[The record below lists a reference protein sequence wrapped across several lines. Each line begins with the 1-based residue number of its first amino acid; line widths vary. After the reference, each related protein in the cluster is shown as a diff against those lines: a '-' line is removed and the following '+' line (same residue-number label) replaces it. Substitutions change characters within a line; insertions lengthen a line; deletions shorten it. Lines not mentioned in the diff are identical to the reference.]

1 MQKHLINSLAGGGGT
16 QCFSYN
22 QQGIQS
28 RLIPSFLALSVITAL
43 HSPLQAA
50 WVINDSDSTNR
61 TEQIDATISSNITL
75 NNKNTAIYTD
85 GSSPIGTLT
94 INDGVTIQVN
104 KNGGKG
110 IEINTGNGG
119 THVNNITNNGHINTK
134 GTGISINDRSSAETI
149 TIGANGSITSANGNA
164 IYVGN
169 SSRVNHIDIQ
179 GATTGSGG
187 IINRGTI
194 GVQTTT
200 QPNGI
205 IKVTGS
211 IVSSNR
217 GATALT
223 NHGTIHGGINIEN
236 GGTLTGGSQGVN
248 NAFYVAIHNNGGTI
262 NGDIKIGEGS
272 TLNGGIMNYA
282 SYYGGFSRLNGNI
295 EVAGTINGTNI
306 GIQNS
311 FGKISGDVKITDK
324 GKVTSNIWNQGT
336 IEGKIEIKGKVDG
349 LIANRPTGVIKKDI
363 EVSGG
368 TITNNISNWGTIEAG
383 IKVENGA
390 NITGDIYNEKTIQNG
405 IDITNSQIGGNI
417 VNSGSNANTGAI
429 NITGTSDIKGSIVNQ
444 NGATFNNQI
453 TLDQNSKLGGIS
465 NNANSTMSGQ
475 LTLNGEVGAINN
487 AGKFDSTL
495 TLSNKVGE
503 INNAEGGTISNDITI
518 NQNGSVGTLANAG
531 TMQNIT
537 IQQQGKVENITNSG
551 TMKDITNNATT
562 GTLTLTNSG
571 GTIDKITNGNGATA
585 TIRNQGKITNGII
598 NDGGTLTVFN
608 DFRKD
613 ESAANGYHT
622 IGEIGKTANGVH
634 IENNNNGKLH
644 LNAWYFNKEDFT
656 TQEERK
662 NNALLVDGN
671 YAGITLGDV
680 FVNTQGLDVDKTY
693 NANTLIADKDG
704 DAVGD
709 KINNGQ
715 GIDVNKLHSV
725 SGIYKFE
732 NFGGKGEY
740 RAIINRDELS
750 GKSLAQSII
759 YSQRVRNV
767 NLSRILREATTQ
779 VFVSGKESETNANG
793 KSLSQLEQLHTN
805 HRDQNSQNHTF
816 VIPYYQNFSAD
827 LGNNA
832 KLKSNSSGML
842 IATQRELPNDYG
854 VLGIYTG
861 FENADQKVN
870 AQRLDLDG
878 NSYYAGLTYN
888 HSFYE
893 DDLTTYFMNLT
904 TKLDYIERDVTK
916 TYLGYIGSAS
926 STAKVFG
933 YGANARVGL
942 SHYLKNDAKITP
954 QIGFNYLGMHSK
966 PFTLNHLGGTREHYY
981 SQNFNFVD
989 AVATIKYETPWI
1001 NRFKTSLAL
1010 GTIINVYKDAEGTLH
1025 LDNNFLSSELD
1036 IARLYGVVQGGISY
1050 DLTKDSD
1057 ISLGYSGIFSS
1068 ANTIRS
1074 HAFMFRYAW
1083 WW

>member
-1 MQKHLINSLAGGGGT
+1 TGLLTVDLNAQDITITNANRNINNATYTNATINSALNTTTYSGARFSLGLFFSSINGTLDIQRNASMSSWFDLQNANVNQVDISGQTAGINLKRASGSGNNA
-16 QCFSYN
+16 N
-22 QQGIQS
+22 QT
-28 RLIPSFLALSVITAL
+28 R
-43 HSPLQAA
+43 
-50 WVINDSDSTNR
+50 
-61 TEQIDATISSNITL
+61 
-75 NNKNTAIYTD
+75 
-85 GSSPIGTLT
+85 IGTLNLKEGGRIRSVLILTGNNASIDTLNINGTIVGSNNFGGLNNQNGRINT
-94 INDGVTIQVN
+94 INVTQGGNIQRGVRNSGTMQTLTISGGGQVQ
-104 KNGGKG
+104 GG
-110 IEINTGNGG
+110 
-119 THVNNITNNGHINTK
+119 VNN
-134 GTGISINDRSSAETI
+134 S
-149 TIGANGSITSANGNA
+149 
-164 IYVGN
+164 
-169 SSRVNHIDIQ
+169 
-179 GATTGSGG
+179 
-187 IINRGTI
+187 
-194 GVQTTT
+194 
-200 QPNGI
+200 
-205 IKVTGS
+205 
-211 IVSSNR
+211 
-217 GATALT
+217 
-223 NHGTIHGGINIEN
+223 
-236 GGTLTGGSQGVN
+236 GTLTTLN
-248 NAFYVAIHNNGGTI
+248 LNNGGTI
-262 NGDIKIGEGS
+262 NGGINNNRTMGSISVSDSTVNGGINNSNANS
-272 TLNGGIMNYA
+272 TLNNITVETGGNVNGGIH
-282 SYYGGFSRLNGNI
+282 NGNTNSRI
-295 EVAGTINGTNI
+295 NGNVTIKGNVTGKVTNAGTITGNVTISDG
-306 GIQNS
+306 GIIDASGVNDPQNAIDNS
-311 FGKISGDVKITDK
+311 
-324 GKVTSNIWNQGT
+324 GT
-336 IEGKIEIKGKVDG
+336 IQGKIEVVGQNSHLNKNIKNSGNINQGIEIKNNAIIVGVD
-349 LIANRPTGVIKKDI
+349 N
-363 EVSGG
+363 SGTVG
-368 TITNNISNWGTIEAG
+368 SV
-383 IKVENGA
+383 KVENGA
-390 NITGDIYNEKTIQNG
+390 NITGDISNQNT
-405 IDITNSQIGGNI
+405 ITNGVTIANSTIGGNI
-417 VNSGSNANTGAI
+417 VNSGTNANTGNI
-429 NITGTSDIKGSIVNQ
+429 SITGTSNVGGSIINQ
-444 NGATFNNQI
+444 NGANFTNNI

-465 NNANSTMSGQ
+465 NTQGSTMSGT

-503 INNAEGGTISNDITI
+503 INNAEGGTISKDITI
-518 NQNGSVGTLANAG
+518 QANGSVGAINNAG
-531 TMQNIT
+531 TMQA
-537 IQQQGKVENITNSG
+537 
-551 TMKDITNNATT
+551 ITNNGTT

-571 GTIDKITNGNGATA
+571 GTIDKITNGTNATA

-634 IENNNNGKLH
+634 IENNNGGKLH

-662 NNALLVDGN
+662 NNALLVNGN

-693 NANTLIADKDG
+693 NANTFIADKDG
-704 DAVGD
+704 NMVGD

-750 GKSLAQSII
+750 GKTLAQSII

-779 VFVSGKESETNANG
+779 VFVSGKEGEVNANG

-805 HRDQNSQNHTF
+805 HRDENSQNHTF

-861 FENADQKVN
+861 FENAEQKVN

-981 SQNFNFVD
+981 SQNFNFID

>member
-1 MQKHLINSLAGGGGT
+1 MQQFSQTLTRGGGGKT
-16 QCFSYN
+16 SNLKRFT
-22 QQGIQS
+22 
-28 RLIPSFLALSVITAL
+28 ALSCTLLTTLLTSASAARDINAGNHNAFAISGETVTIKNGATVNVGRAQTGQAYSTTSSLVVGQNGKESSIT
-43 HSPLQAA
+43 
-50 WVINDSDSTNR
+50 IENGGK
-61 TEQIDATISSNITL
+61 L
-75 NNKNTAIYTD
+75 NGRIYTRAAKIKD
-85 GSSPIGTLT
+85 IIINGSIGAGPSNASIINFRGTT
-94 INDGVTIQVN
+94 IEKIEVGQTGVLEGGIIN
-104 KNGGKG
+104 SWFKNGGTASGNSKIDNIDIKG
-110 IEINTGNGG
+110 KVEGG
-119 THVNNITNNGHINTK
+119 IKNQSGK
-134 GTGISINDRSSAETI
+134 METI
-149 TIGANGSITSANGNA
+149 TIIGS
-164 IYVGN
+164 V
-169 SSRVNHIDIQ
+169 
-179 GATTGSGG
+179 SGG
-187 IINRGTI
+187 IQNDDTMN
-194 GVQTTT
+194 TL
-200 QPNGI
+200 
-205 IKVTGS
+205 K
-211 IVSSNR
+211 
-217 GATALT
+217 
-223 NHGTIHGGINIEN
+223 IEN
-236 GGTLTGGSQGVN
+236 GGSVSGDIINNKTMQSISVSNGTVN
-248 NAFYVAIHNNGGTI
+248 NN
-262 NGDIKIGEGS
+262 
-272 TLNGGIMNYA
+272 
-282 SYYGGFSRLNGNI
+282 
-295 EVAGTINGTNI
+295 
-306 GIQNS
+306 IQNS
-311 FGKISGDVKITDK
+311 
-324 GKVTSNIWNQGT
+324 
-336 IEGKIEIKGKVDG
+336 
-349 LIANRPTGVIKKDI
+349 
-363 EVSGG
+363 G
-368 TITNNISNWGTIEAG
+368 TITNGVT
-383 IKVENGA
+383 
-390 NITGDIYNEKTIQNG
+390 
-405 IDITNSQIGGNI
+405 ITNSTIGGNI
-417 VNSGSNANTGAI
+417 VNSGSNASTGAI
-429 NITGTSDIKGSIVNQ
+429 NITGTSDVGGSIINQ
-444 NGATFNNQI
+444 NGANFNNQI

-465 NNANSTMSGQ
+465 NTQGSTMSGQ
-475 LTLNGEVGAINN
+475 LDLKGEVGTITN

-518 NQNGSVGTLANAG
+518 NQNGSVGTLTNAG
-531 TMQNIT
+531 TMQSIT
-537 IQQQGKVENITNSG
+537 NSGTLSSITNSG
-551 TMKDITNNATT
+551 TMQAITNNGTT

-571 GTIDKITNGNGATA
+571 GTIDKITNGTGATA

-613 ESAANGYHT
+613 ESAVNGYHT

-634 IENNNNGKLH
+634 IENNNGGKLH

-662 NNALLVDGN
+662 NNALLVEGN

-693 NANTLIADKDG
+693 NANTFIADKDG
-704 DAVGD
+704 NAVGD

-732 NFGGKGEY
+732 NFGGNGQY

-750 GKSLAQSII
+750 GKTLAQSII

-779 VFVSGKESETNANG
+779 VFVSGKEGEVNG

-805 HRDQNSQNHTF
+805 HRDENSQNHTF

-827 LGNNA
+827 LGSHTG

-861 FENADQKVN
+861 FENAEQKVN

-981 SQNFNFVD
+981 SQNFNFID

>member
-1 MQKHLINSLAGGGGT
+1 MGVGRAQVGNA
-16 QCFSYN
+16 
-22 QQGIQS
+22 
-28 RLIPSFLALSVITAL
+28 V
-43 HSPLQAA
+43 
-50 WVINDSDSTNR
+50 
-61 TEQIDATISSNITL
+61 SSN
-75 NNKNTAIYTD
+75 
-85 GSSPIGTLT
+85 SSI
-94 INDGVTIQVN
+94 VVS
-104 KNGGKG
+104 
-110 IEINTGNGG
+110 
-119 THVNNITNNGHINTK
+119 NNGNT
-134 GTGISINDRSSAETI
+134 NESSI
-149 TIGANGSITSANGNA
+149 TIEKGGRLNSRIFSSYQAKIKDIIINGSIGAGLSNA
-164 IYVGN
+164 SIINFRGTTIEKIEVG
-169 SSRVNHIDIQ
+169 
-179 GATTGSGG
+179 TTGVLEGG
-187 IINRGTI
+187 IINSWFQNAGITSGNSKINSIDIKGEVKGGIKNQSGTM
-194 GVQTTT
+194 QT
-200 QPNGI
+200 I
-205 IKVTGS
+205 SITGS
-211 IVSSNR
+211 VS
-217 GATALT
+217 
-223 NHGTIHGGINIEN
+223 GGIQNDDTMDTLKIEN
-236 GGTLTGGSQGVN
+236 GGSVSGDIINNKTMQSISVSNGKVN
-248 NAFYVAIHNNGGTI
+248 NN
-262 NGDIKIGEGS
+262 
-272 TLNGGIMNYA
+272 
-282 SYYGGFSRLNGNI
+282 
-295 EVAGTINGTNI
+295 
-306 GIQNS
+306 IQNS
-311 FGKISGDVKITDK
+311 
-324 GKVTSNIWNQGT
+324 GT
-336 IEGKIEIKGKVDG
+336 
-349 LIANRPTGVIKKDI
+349 
-363 EVSGG
+363 
-368 TITNNISNWGTIEAG
+368 
-383 IKVENGA
+383 
-390 NITGDIYNEKTIQNG
+390 
-405 IDITNSQIGGNI
+405 
-417 VNSGSNANTGAI
+417 NANTGNI
-429 NITGTSDIKGSIVNQ
+429 SITGTSDVKGSIINQ
-444 NGATFNNQI
+444 NGATFTNNI
-453 TLDQNSKLGGIS
+453 TLEQNSKLGGIS

-475 LTLNGEVGAINN
+475 LDLKGEVGAINN

-518 NQNGSVGTLANAG
+518 NQNGSVGAINNAG
-531 TMQNIT
+531 TMQA
-537 IQQQGKVENITNSG
+537 
-551 TMKDITNNATT
+551 ITNNGT

-571 GTIDKITNGNGATA
+571 GTIDKITNGTGATA

-634 IENNNNGKLH
+634 IENKNNGKLH
-644 LNAWYFNKEDFT
+644 LDAWYFNKEDYAT
-656 TQEERK
+656 AEERK

-704 DAVGD
+704 NMVGD

-732 NFGGKGEY
+732 GFGGNGQY

-750 GKSLAQSII
+750 GKTLAQSII

-779 VFVSGKESETNANG
+779 VFVSGKEGETNANG
-793 KSLSQLEQLHTN
+793 KSLGQLEQLHTN

-827 LGNNA
+827 LGSETG

-842 IATQRELPNDYG
+842 IATQRQLPNDYG

-870 AQRLDLDG
+870 AQRLEMDG

-981 SQNFNFVD
+981 SQNFNFID

>member
-1 MQKHLINSLAGGGGT
+1 T
-16 QCFSYN
+16 
-22 QQGIQS
+22 
-28 RLIPSFLALSVITAL
+28 ALSCTLLTTLLTSASVARD
-43 HSPLQAA
+43 
-50 WVINDSDSTNR
+50 INVGNHN
-61 TEQIDATISSNITL
+61 AFAISGET
-75 NNKNTAIYTD
+75 
-85 GSSPIGTLT
+85 
-94 INDGVTIQVN
+94 VTIKNGATVN
-104 KNGGKG
+104 VGRAQTGQAYSTTSSLVVGQNGKESSITIENGGKL
-110 IEINTGNGG
+110 NGRIY
-119 THVNNITNNGHINTK
+119 TRAAKIKDI
-134 GTGISINDRSSAETI
+134 II
-149 TIGANGSITSANGNA
+149 NGSIGAGPSNA
-164 IYVGN
+164 SIINFRGTTIEKIEVG
-169 SSRVNHIDIQ
+169 Q
-179 GATTGSGG
+179 TGVLEGG
-187 IINRGTI
+187 IINSWFNGQGTTSGNSRI
-194 GVQTTT
+194 DNIDIKGEVKGGIKNQSGTMQT
-200 QPNGI
+200 I
-205 IKVTGS
+205 SITGS
-211 IVSSNR
+211 VS
-217 GATALT
+217 
-223 NHGTIHGGINIEN
+223 GGIQNDDTMGTLKIEN
-236 GGTLTGGSQGVN
+236 GGSVSGDIINNKTMQSISVSNGTVN
-248 NAFYVAIHNNGGTI
+248 NN
-262 NGDIKIGEGS
+262 
-272 TLNGGIMNYA
+272 
-282 SYYGGFSRLNGNI
+282 
-295 EVAGTINGTNI
+295 
-306 GIQNS
+306 IQNS
-311 FGKISGDVKITDK
+311 GTISG
-324 GKVTSNIWNQGT
+324 VT
-336 IEGKIEIKGKVDG
+336 
-349 LIANRPTGVIKKDI
+349 IA
-363 EVSGG
+363 
-368 TITNNISNWGTIEAG
+368 
-383 IKVENGA
+383 
-390 NITGDIYNEKTIQNG
+390 
-405 IDITNSQIGGNI
+405 NSQIGGNI

-429 NITGTSDIKGSIVNQ
+429 NITGTSDIKGSIINQ
-444 NGATFNNQI
+444 DGATFTNNI
-453 TLDQNSKLGGIS
+453 TLDQSSKLGGIS

-475 LTLNGEVGAINN
+475 LNLNGEVGAINN
-487 AGKFDSTL
+487 AGTFDSQL
-495 TLSNKVGE
+495 NLSNKVGE
-503 INNAEGGTISNDITI
+503 INNEESGTISNDITI

-531 TMQNIT
+531 TMQSIT

-551 TMKDITNNATT
+551 TMQAITNNGTT

-571 GTIDKITNGNGATA
+571 GTIDKITNGTGATA
-585 TIRNQGKITNGII
+585 TIRNQGTITNDII

-608 DFRKD
+608 DFRRD
-613 ESAANGYHT
+613 ENAADGYHT
-622 IGEIGKTANGVH
+622 IGEIGKTTNGVH
-634 IENNNNGKLH
+634 IENNNGGKLH
-644 LNAWYFNKEDFT
+644 LNAWYFNKEDYAT
-656 TQEERK
+656 AEERK
-662 NNALLVDGN
+662 NNSLLVSGD

-693 NANTLIADKDG
+693 NANTFIADKDG
-704 DAVGD
+704 NMVGD

-750 GKSLAQSII
+750 GKTLAQSII

-805 HRDQNSQNHTF
+805 HRDENSQNHTF

-827 LGNNA
+827 LGNDA

-893 DDLTTYFMNLT
+893 DDLTTYFMNFT
-904 TKLDYIERDVTK
+904 TKLDYIERDITK

-981 SQNFNFVD
+981 SQNFNFID

>member
-1 MQKHLINSLAGGGGT
+1 MLS
-16 QCFSYN
+16 CN

-43 HSPLQAA
+43 YSPLSAN
-50 WVINDSDSTNR
+50 WVINESDSGNR
-61 TEQIDATISSNITL
+61 TETIDAIISNDITL
-75 NNKNTAIYTD
+75 NNKNTAIWTQSS
-85 GSSPIGTLT
+85 GSGQLGSLT
-94 INDGVTIQVN
+94 INEGVTIQVN
-104 KNGGKG
+104 KANGKG

-119 THVNNITNNGHINTK
+119 TRVNNITNNGVINTK

-149 TIGANGSITSANGNA
+149 TIGANGSITSAGGNA

-205 IKVTGS
+205 KVTGS

-248 NAFYVAIHNNGGTI
+248 GRFYVAIHNNGGTI
-262 NGDIKIGEGS
+262 NGGIKVGEGS

-282 SYYGGFSRLNGNI
+282 SGWGGHSTLNGGI

-311 FGKISGDVKITDK
+311 FATINGDVKITET
-324 GKVTSNIWNQGT
+324 GSMTGNIWNQTT
-336 IEGKIEIKGKVDG
+336 INGKVEIKGTLTG
-349 LIANRPTGVIKKDI
+349 EIRNRNNNSQSMITNGII
-363 EVSGG
+363 VSGG
-368 TITNNISNWGTIEAG
+368 TITNGIKNEGTIQQN
-383 IKVENGA
+383 IKVENGGKLQGQGIVNQGKVEGNVQIQSSNVT
-390 NITGDIYNEKTIQNG
+390 NIQNTGTVTQKIELTQNSTIQGSITNTNTING
-405 IDITNSQIGGNI
+405 INIANSNIGGNI
-417 VNSGSNANTGAI
+417 VNSGQNANTGNI
-429 NITGTSDIKGSIVNQ
+429 SITGTSNVGGSIVNQ
-444 NGATFNNQI
+444 NGANFTNNI

-475 LTLNGEVGAINN
+475 LDLKGEVGAINN

-518 NQNGSVGTLANAG
+518 NNGGSVGAINNAG
-531 TMQNIT
+531 TMQA
-537 IQQQGKVENITNSG
+537 
-551 TMKDITNNATT
+551 ITNNGTT

-571 GTIDKITNGNGATA
+571 GTIDKVTNGTGATA

-598 NDGGTLTVFN
+598 NDGGTLTVVN
-608 DFRKD
+608 DFRRD
-613 ESAANGYHT
+613 ESAADGYHT
-622 IGEIGKTANGVH
+622 VGEIGKTANGVH
-634 IENNNNGKLH
+634 IENKNNGKL
-644 LNAWYFNKEDFT
+644 NIPIWYFNKEDYA

-671 YAGITLGDV
+671 YAGITLENA

-693 NANTLIADKDG
+693 NAYSLIADKNG
-704 DAVGD
+704 NAVGD

-715 GIDVNKLHSV
+715 GIDVNKLYSV
-725 SGIYKFE
+725 SGIYNFE
-732 NFGGKGEY
+732 GFGGKGEY

-750 GKSLAQSII
+750 GRTLAQSII

-793 KSLSQLEQLHTN
+793 KSLGQLEQLHTN

-827 LGNNA
+827 LGSETG

-842 IATQRELPNDYG
+842 IATQRQLPNDYG

-870 AQRLDLDG
+870 AQRLEMDG

-904 TKLDYIERDVTK
+904 TKIDYIERDVTK

-942 SHYLKNDAKITP
+942 SHYLKNDAKISP
-954 QIGFNYLGMHSK
+954 QIGFN
-966 PFTLNHLGGTREHYY
+966 
-981 SQNFNFVD
+981 
-989 AVATIKYETPWI
+989 
-1001 NRFKTSLAL
+1001 
-1010 GTIINVYKDAEGTLH
+1010 
-1025 LDNNFLSSELD
+1025 
-1036 IARLYGVVQGGISY
+1036 
-1050 DLTKDSD
+1050 
-1057 ISLGYSGIFSS
+1057 
-1068 ANTIRS
+1068 
-1074 HAFMFRYAW
+1074 
-1083 WW
+1083 

>member
-1 MQKHLINSLAGGGGT
+1 
-16 QCFSYN
+16 
-22 QQGIQS
+22 QGIQS
-28 RLIPSFLALSVITAL
+28 RLIPSFLALSVISAL
-43 HSPLQAA
+43 YSPLSAN
-50 WVINDSDSTNR
+50 WVINQSDSSQTTNSI
-61 TEQIDATISSNITL
+61 EATITNDITL
-75 NNKNTAIYTD
+75 NNKNTAIWTQSS
-85 GSSPIGTLT
+85 GSGQLGSLT
-94 INDGVTIQVN
+94 INEGVTIQVN
-104 KNGGKG
+104 KNDGKG

-119 THVNNITNNGHINTK
+119 TQVNNITNNGHINTK

-149 TIGANGSITSANGNA
+149 TIGANGSITSAGGNA

-205 IKVTGS
+205 KVTGS
-211 IVSSNR
+211 ITSGNNR
-217 GATALT
+217 AVALT

-236 GGTLTGGSQGVN
+236 GGTLTGGRQGVN
-248 NAFYVAIHNNGGTI
+248 NALYVAIHNNGGTI
-262 NGDIKIGEGS
+262 NGDIKVGEGS
-272 TLNGGIMNYA
+272 ILNGGIMNYA

-311 FGKISGDVKITDK
+311 FGTISGDVKITDK
-324 GKVTSNIWNQGT
+324 GKVTGNIWNQGT

-417 VNSGSNANTGAI
+417 VNSGSNANTGNI
-429 NITGTSDIKGSIVNQ
+429 SITGTSDVKGSIVNQ
-444 NGATFNNQI
+444 NGANFTNNI
-453 TLDQNSKLGGIS
+453 TLEQNSKLGGIS
-465 NNANSTMSGQ
+465 NTQGSTMSGQ
-475 LTLNGEVGAINN
+475 LNLNGEVGAINN
-487 AGKFDSTL
+487 AGTFDSQL
-495 TLSNKVGE
+495 NLSNKVGE

-518 NQNGSVGTLANAG
+518 QANGSVGAINNAG
-531 TMQNIT
+531 TMQA
-537 IQQQGKVENITNSG
+537 
-551 TMKDITNNATT
+551 ITNNATT

-571 GTIDKITNGNGATA
+571 GTIDKVTNGTGATA
-585 TIRNQGKITNGII
+585 TIRNQGTITNGII
-598 NDGGTLTVFN
+598 NEGGTLTVFN

-634 IENNNNGKLH
+634 IENNNGGKLH

-662 NNALLVDGN
+662 NNALLVNGN

-693 NANTLIADKDG
+693 NANTFIADKDG
-704 DAVGD
+704 NAVGD

-750 GKSLAQSII
+750 GKTLAQSII

-779 VFVSGKESETNANG
+779 VFVSGKEGEVNG

-827 LGNNA
+827 LGNDA

-861 FENADQKVN
+861 FENAEQKVN

-904 TKLDYIERDVTK
+904 TKLDYIERDITK
-916 TYLGYIGSAS
+916 TYLGYIGSVS

>member
-1 MQKHLINSLAGGGGT
+1 MLS
-16 QCFSYN
+16 CN

-43 HSPLQAA
+43 YSPLQAA
-50 WVINDSDSTNR
+50 WVINDSDSTSR
-61 TEQIDATISSNITL
+61 TEHINATISNNITL
-75 NNKNTAIYTD
+75 TNKNTAIFTD
-85 GSSPIGTLT
+85 RNGQQLGQLT
-94 INDGVTIQVN
+94 INDGVTIKVN
-104 KNGGKG
+104 KANGKG
-110 IEINTGNGG
+110 IEINTGSNG
-119 THVNNITNNGHINTK
+119 TAVNNITNNGVINTK
-134 GTGISINDRSSAETI
+134 GTGISINDRSSAKTI
-149 TIGANGSITSANGNA
+149 TVGANGSITSANGNA

-194 GVQTTT
+194 GVNGTS
-200 QPNGI
+200 QPNG

-211 IVSSNR
+211 INSNNNR
-217 GATALT
+217 ATALT

-236 GGTLTGGSQGVN
+236 GGTLTGGRQGVN
-248 NAFYVAIHNNGGTI
+248 NALYVAIHNNGGTI

-311 FGKISGDVKITDK
+311 FGTISGDVKITDR
-324 GKVTSNIWNQGT
+324 GKVTGNIWNQGT

-349 LIANRPTGVIKKDI
+349 LIANRPTGVIRKDI

-368 TITNNISNWGTIEAG
+368 TITNNISNWGMIEAG

-390 NITGDIYNEKTIQNG
+390 NITGDIYNEKTIKNG

-417 VNSGSNANTGAI
+417 VNSGSNANTGNI
-429 NITGTSDIKGSIVNQ
+429 SITGTSNVGGSIVNQ

-453 TLDQNSKLGGIS
+453 TLEQGSKLGGIT
-465 NNANSTMSGQ
+465 NAANSTMSGT
-475 LTLNGEVGAINN
+475 LTLNGEVGTITN

-518 NQNGSVGTLANAG
+518 NNGGSVGAIN
-531 TMQNIT
+531 
-537 IQQQGKVENITNSG
+537 NSG
-551 TMKDITNNATT
+551 TMQAITNNGT

-571 GTIDKITNGNGATA
+571 GTIDKITNGTGATA

-598 NDGGTLTVFN
+598 NNGGTLTVFN

-634 IENNNNGKLH
+634 IENNNGGKLH

-662 NNALLVDGN
+662 NNSLLVEGN
-671 YAGITLGDV
+671 YADITLGDV

-693 NANTLIADKDG
+693 NANTFIADKDG
-704 DAVGD
+704 NMVGD

-750 GKSLAQSII
+750 GRTLAQSII

-779 VFVSGKESETNANG
+779 VFVSGKEGEANG

-861 FENADQKVN
+861 FENAEQKVN

-916 TYLGYIGSAS
+916 TYLGYIGSVS

-966 PFTLNHLGGTREHYY
+966 PFTLNHLGGTREHYL
-981 SQNFNFVD
+981 SQNFNFID

-1025 LDNNFLSSELD
+1025 LDNNVLNAELD

>member
-1 MQKHLINSLAGGGGT
+1 ML
-16 QCFSYN
+16 SYN

-28 RLIPSFLALSVITAL
+28 RLIPSFLALSVISAL

-61 TEQIDATISSNITL
+61 TEHINATISNNITL
-75 NNKNTAIYTD
+75 TNKNTAIYTD
-85 GSSPIGTLT
+85 RNSPIGTLT

-104 KNGGKG
+104 KANGKG
-110 IEINTGNGG
+110 IEINTGSNG
-119 THVNNITNNGHINTK
+119 TAVNNNITNNGVINTK

-149 TIGANGSITSANGNA
+149 TVGANGSITSASGNA

-194 GVQTTT
+194 GV
-200 QPNGI
+200 NGTSQLSG

-211 IVSSNR
+211 ITSNNNR
-217 GATALT
+217 ATALT

-236 GGTLTGGSQGVN
+236 GGTLTGGRQGVN
-248 NAFYVAIHNNGGTI
+248 NALYVAIHNNGGTI
-262 NGDIKIGEGS
+262 NGGIKVGEGS
-272 TLNGGIMNYA
+272 ILNGGIMNYA
-282 SYYGGFSRLNGNI
+282 SYYGGFSRLNGDI

-311 FGKISGDVKITDK
+311 FGTISGDVKITDK
-324 GKVTSNIWNQGT
+324 GKVTGNIWNQGT

-405 IDITNSQIGGNI
+405 IDIANSQIGGNI
-417 VNSGSNANTGAI
+417 VNSGSNANTGNI
-429 NITGTSDIKGSIVNQ
+429 SITGTSDIKGSIVNQ
-444 NGATFNNQI
+444 NGANFTNNI

-465 NNANSTMSGQ
+465 NNANSTMSGT
-475 LTLNGEVGAINN
+475 LNLNGEVGAINN

-518 NQNGSVGTLANAG
+518 NNGGSVGTLANAG

-537 IQQQGKVENITNSG
+537 NNGTLSNINNSG
-551 TMKDITNNATT
+551 TMQAITNNGT

-571 GTIDKITNGNGATA
+571 GTIDKITNGTGATA

-598 NDGGTLTVFN
+598 NNGGTLTVFN

-634 IENNNNGKLH
+634 IENNNGGKLH
-644 LNAWYFNKEDFT
+644 LNAWYFNKEDYAT
-656 TQEERK
+656 AEERK
-662 NNALLVDGN
+662 NNALLVSGN

-693 NANTLIADKDG
+693 NANTFIADKDG
-704 DAVGD
+704 NMVGD

-750 GKSLAQSII
+750 GKTLAQSII

-779 VFVSGKESETNANG
+779 VFVSGKESEVNG

-805 HRDQNSQNHTF
+805 HRDENSQNHTF

-861 FENADQKVN
+861 FENAEQKVN
-870 AQRLDLDG
+870 A
-878 NSYYAGLTYN
+878 
-888 HSFYE
+888 
-893 DDLTTYFMNLT
+893 
-904 TKLDYIERDVTK
+904 
-916 TYLGYIGSAS
+916 
-926 STAKVFG
+926 
-933 YGANARVGL
+933 
-942 SHYLKNDAKITP
+942 
-954 QIGFNYLGMHSK
+954 
-966 PFTLNHLGGTREHYY
+966 
-981 SQNFNFVD
+981 
-989 AVATIKYETPWI
+989 
-1001 NRFKTSLAL
+1001 
-1010 GTIINVYKDAEGTLH
+1010 
-1025 LDNNFLSSELD
+1025 
-1036 IARLYGVVQGGISY
+1036 
-1050 DLTKDSD
+1050 
-1057 ISLGYSGIFSS
+1057 
-1068 ANTIRS
+1068 
-1074 HAFMFRYAW
+1074 
-1083 WW
+1083 

>member
-1 MQKHLINSLAGGGGT
+1 ML
-16 QCFSYN
+16 SYN

-28 RLIPSFLALSVITAL
+28 RLIPSFLALSVISAL
-43 HSPLQAA
+43 YSPLSAN
-50 WVINDSDSTNR
+50 WVINESDSGNR
-61 TEQIDATISSNITL
+61 TETIDAIISNDITL
-75 NNKNTAIYTD
+75 NNKNTAIWTQSS
-85 GSSPIGTLT
+85 GSGQLGSLT

-104 KNGGKG
+104 KNNGKG
-110 IEINTGNGG
+110 IEINTGRNG
-119 THVNNITNNGHINTK
+119 TSVNNITNNGHINTK

-149 TIGANGSITSANGNA
+149 TVGANGSITSANGNA

-169 SSRVNHIDIQ
+169 GSRVNHIDIQ

-194 GVQTTT
+194 GVNGTS
-200 QPNGI
+200 QPNG

-211 IVSSNR
+211 INSNNNR
-217 GATALT
+217 ATALT

-236 GGTLTGGSQGVN
+236 GGALTGGRQGVN
-248 NAFYVAIHNNGGTI
+248 NALYVAIHNNGGTI
-262 NGDIKIGEGS
+262 NGGIKVGEGS
-272 TLNGGIMNYA
+272 ILNGGIMNYA

-311 FGKISGDVKITDK
+311 FGMISGDVKITDK
-324 GKVTSNIWNQGT
+324 GKVTGNIWNQGT

-383 IKVENGA
+383 IKVENNA

-405 IDITNSQIGGNI
+405 IDIANSQIGGNI

-429 NITGTSDIKGSIVNQ
+429 NITGTSNVGGSIINQ

-453 TLDQNSKLGGIS
+453 TLDQSSKLGGIS
-465 NNANSTMSGQ
+465 NTQGSTMSGQ
-475 LTLNGEVGAINN
+475 LDLKGEVGTITN
-487 AGKFDSTL
+487 AGQFDSTL
-495 TLSNKVGE
+495 TLSNKVGQ

-518 NQNGSVGTLANAG
+518 QANGSVGAIN
-531 TMQNIT
+531 
-537 IQQQGKVENITNSG
+537 NSG
-551 TMKDITNNATT
+551 TMKDITNNGTT

-634 IENNNNGKLH
+634 IENKNNGKLH
-644 LNAWYFNKEDFT
+644 LDAWYFNKEDYAT
-656 TQEERK
+656 TEERK

-671 YAGITLGDV
+671 YAGITLGDI

-693 NANTLIADKDG
+693 NANTFIADKDG
-704 DAVGD
+704 NMVGD

-750 GKSLAQSII
+750 GKTLAQSII

-779 VFVSGKESETNANG
+779 VFVSGKEGEANG

-805 HRDQNSQNHTF
+805 HRDENSQNHTF

-827 LGNNA
+827 LGSETG

-842 IATQRELPNDYG
+842 IATQRQLPNDYG